1 MPFNR
6 ADDGGGLTFV
16 SKYSSHFVHTKRMG
30 RGEASSPFSLSLF
43 LSNGGLTLVQRRVSF
58 GEKWHERSEGGESER
73 EHSQRER
80 EREGDREDG
89 ERGNQ

>member
-1 MPFNR
+1 M
-6 ADDGGGLTFV
+6 
-16 SKYSSHFVHTKRMG
+16 
-30 RGEASSPFSLSLF
+30 
-43 LSNGGLTLVQRRVSF
+43 QRRVSF

>member
-1 MPFNR
+1 MCLSIGR
-6 ADDGGGLTFV
+6 TAGGGLTFV
-16 SKYSSHFVHTKRMG
+16 SKYSSHFVHTKRMGEESG

-58 GEKWHERSEGGESER
+58 GEKWHERSEG
-73 EHSQRER
+73 
-80 EREGDREDG
+80 EGRVKENTVKEKEDG